1 MAAPRRLVVDA
12 NVVIAGFLRDSTVR
26 RLLRL
31 SFLELM
37 APEFLLE
44 EFAKHLPELRRRAAL
59 NPAIAGELAE
69 RLARLLI
76 LIPQDETVAA
86 WDRAADAMASIDPRD
101 VPYLAAA
108 LAVPCDGIWSDDP
121 HMKKQTIVQCW
132 TTKELVAALKKEGF
146 DF

>member
-1 MAAPRRLVVDA
+1 
-12 NVVIAGFLRDSTVR
+12 
-26 RLLRL
+26 L
-31 SFLELM
+31 SFLELT

-59 NPAIAGELAE
+59 DPAIAGELAE

>member
-1 MAAPRRLVVDA
+1 
-12 NVVIAGFLRDSTVR
+12 
-26 RLLRL
+26 
-31 SFLELM
+31 M

-108 LAVPCDGIWSDDP
+108 LAVPAAFCDDAPAPRSNRYIPCHRRGSLGNP
-121 HMKKQTIVQCW
+121 RNLCPRRQRRR
-132 TTKELVAALKKEGF
+132 L
-146 DF
+146 